1 MGDKKAQPINNQS
14 LTIKSVQMNTLA
26 QWMAKS
32 FQEET
37 EKANIPFQ
45 FGKTFHY
52 NNVYYEKAGSTEVVT
67 KK

>member
-26 QWMAKS
+26 QWMTKS
-32 FQEET
+32 FQEAA

>member
-1 MGDKKAQPINNQS
+1 
-14 LTIKSVQMNTLA
+14 MNTLA
-26 QWMAKS
+26 QRMAKS
-32 FQEET
+32 FQEAA